1 MILLLDVGNTRLKWG
16 WLAEGAPSARGAILH
31 RGREATEWLAELPAA
46 DPAPERILAANVAGP
61 GVAHAIGEWSLA
73 SFGRRAEFPLATRAA
88 GGVTNAYTHPEALG
102 VDRWLGM
109 IGAWQRAHAP
119 LACIVAGTAVTID
132 AVDGSGRHLGGWILP
147 GQPLMAEALYQGTAD
162 IARGAAREAA
172 ALAGDFG
179 INTAGAIE
187 AGGWQMLAAG
197 AARAVH
203 VLARTCQCSPAV
215 FISGGDARE
224 IASRLEMPATM
235 AADLVLEGLA
245 VLARN
250 A

>member
-1 MILLLDVGNTRLKWG
+1 MILLLDIGNTRLKWG
-16 WLAEGAPSARGAILH
+16 WLADGAPSAQGAIQH
-31 RGREATEWLAELPAA
+31 RDRAGAGWLAEMPVAEA
-46 DPAPERILAANVAGP
+46 PPERILAANVAGP
-61 GVAHAIGEWSLA
+61 GIAHAIGEWALA
-73 SFGRRAEFPLATRAA
+73 SCGRRAEFPLATRAA
-88 GGVTNAYTHPEALG
+88 GGVTNAYAHPEALG
-102 VDRWLGM
+102 IDRWLGM

-132 AVDGSGRHLGGWILP
+132 TVDGRGRHLGGWILP
-147 GQPLMAEALYQGTAD
+147 GQSMMAEALRHGTAD
-162 IARGAAREAA
+162 IARGAALEPPAT
-172 ALAGDFG
+172 AGDFG

-215 FISGGDARE
+215 FIGGGDARE
-224 IASRLEMPATM
+224 IASRLEMPATI

-245 VLARN
+245 VLARS